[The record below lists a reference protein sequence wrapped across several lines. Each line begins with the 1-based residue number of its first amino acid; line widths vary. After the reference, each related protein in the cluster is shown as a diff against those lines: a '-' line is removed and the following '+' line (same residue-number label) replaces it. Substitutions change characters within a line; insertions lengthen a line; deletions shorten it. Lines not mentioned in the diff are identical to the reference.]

1 MNKTFFDIDKKGY
14 PNGKTLF
21 EKENQMVGAIL
32 HTTDQ
37 TAIIKAMTYPTEQQF
52 RLLSNQLFGGRY
64 TYRSPFLGHDK
75 PIIVHCNRHDLDF
88 AVTQAS
94 FHVHGLLAQVCPLC
108 EAEMRER
115 EFQAERIEEVRPEI
129 ERIMRRPLQ
138 LAARQAAPAP
148 SQDDYDTLLT
158 AFAMKGEA

>member
-1 MNKTFFDIDKKGY
+1 MNKTFFDIDKKRY
-14 PNGKTLF
+14 PNGQTLF
-21 EKENQMVGAIL
+21 EKENQIVGSIL

-37 TAIIKAMTYPTEQQF
+37 TAIIKAMTYQTEQQF
-52 RLLSNQLFGGRY
+52 RLISQQLFGGRY

-94 FHVHGLLAQVCPLC
+94 FHIHGLLAQVCPLC

-115 EFQAERIEEVRPEI
+115 ALRLSASCADPCSLPTGRP
-129 ERIMRRPLQ
+129 RLPPL
-138 LAARQAAPAP
+138 RMTTTRCSPP
-148 SQDDYDTLLT
+148 SPSRAKPDT
-158 AFAMKGEA
+158 F